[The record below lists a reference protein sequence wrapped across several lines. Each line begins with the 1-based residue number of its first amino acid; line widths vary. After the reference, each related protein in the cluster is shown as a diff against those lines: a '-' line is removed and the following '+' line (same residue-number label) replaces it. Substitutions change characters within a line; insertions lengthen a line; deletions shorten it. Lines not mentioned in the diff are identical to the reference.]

1 MTNHRMRMK
10 ALALI
15 MNHGM
20 VTSWSWWMDRIM
32 LERYQHTTMMFS
44 SYSISYL
51 AANYYW
57 PKNLPPPIRGNP
69 PVNGIVAGQFYDT
82 NTPYIMTSEMRE
94 HVPFTSLLI
103 SQSISW
109 YWEMKHIGIHGRRYP
124 CWRSMPWDWCDWL
137 DWWNSLCWKV
147 PLLWWWNSSL
157 KT

>member
-1 MTNHRMRMK
+1 
-10 ALALI
+10 
-15 MNHGM
+15 M
-20 VTSWSWWMDRIM
+20 VNRQASAGGVSAYDDDVFINQVLGFQDEYGWEYDFP
-32 LERYQHTTMMFS
+32 FS
-44 SYSISYL
+44 QYVSYL

-109 YWEMKHIGIHGRRYP
+109 Y
-124 CWRSMPWDWCDWL
+124 
-137 DWWNSLCWKV
+137 
-147 PLLWWWNSSL
+147 
-157 KT
+157 